1 MEQVPGARM
10 IQYHGQLADLPR
22 NLSHLPVIGF
32 VRNPWDWYVSMF
44 FDYRRKK
51 QYVFQNIC
59 DGKELDFETTVS
71 RFLKLGDSSEQSR
84 KLLDRLVLVAPTSI
98 NAQTPPRRRNAGLRS
113 DHFRNYPDNIG
124 YCSWLFQRM
133 YESKHSHRIH
143 IGRFENLTDE
153 VLRLFEITGTPIT
166 NAISA
171 YLDESRPLN
180 ISKRPCIYSER
191 YSPDLQQLVADKEK
205 YLIEKFG
212 YTFSTETYPSKYPK
226 ADYYRDL
233 GTADVSALVQ
243 RIKNIPETFWD
254 EDNKTKLNKFGKLNE
269 TRHIMFRFVN
279 ELKYVFD
286 FEEYPRWD
294 EWKDS
299 LLPLMEQAAQRLGY
313 KNYRFP
319 RAMLARLP
327 AGGEISPHVDLN
339 ASHYIHKIH
348 VPLITNPE
356 TEFHVGNQARNLT
369 VGEITEVNNKRM
381 HAVYN
386 KGQQDRVHFIFECY
400 NADDYGRIN

>member
-1 MEQVPGARM
+1 M

-32 VRNPWDWYVSMF
+32 VRNPWDWYVSMY

-59 DGKELDFETTVS
+59 DGKRLNFETTVS
-71 RFLKLGDSSEQSR
+71 RFLKLGDGSEQSR

-98 NAQTPPRRRNAGLRS
+98 NAQTPPRRGNPGLRS

-133 YESKHSHRIH
+133 YESKHSHCIH

-171 YLDESRPLN
+171 YLDESRSLN
-180 ISKRPCIYSER
+180 FSRRPCIYSER

-226 ADYYRDL
+226 PDYYRDL

-243 RIKNIPETFWD
+243 RIKNIPEAFWD
-254 EDNKTKLNKFGKLNE
+254 EDNEIKPNKFAKLNE

-279 ELKYVFD
+279 ESKNVFD

-319 RAMLARLP
+319 RAMLARVP
-327 AGGEISPHVDLN
+327 AGGEISPHADLT

-356 TEFHVGNQARNLT
+356 AEFHVGNQARNLT